1 MPDPLPT
8 RHTEPQPNSHA
19 PKFPPQPSMP
29 VPRFALIVNR
39 GEQEVRATG
48 SRRLR
53 RADDFLAAARY
64 MIRFHPQAG
73 ATTLRLAAAFAAR
86 AHRNRNG
93 HIAFNLKATT
103 AELGVSRR
111 TVLNHTRYLRE
122 LGLIAWVEHG
132 SNRNALRA
140 RHGTAWQPGHGYRG
154 TATLY
159 ALLAPPHWDRA
170 QGHRIHG
177 RGYWA
182 RLIGYTPAGRT
193 RAIATAR
200 RATCASRKRRRGQRR
215 CTPSFA
221 PTSRPTRLQEGERD
235 LDYTCRARPARRRES
250 LTAGQCADTI
260 SITERLQREVW
271 WLHGTCSRRAAYA
284 LRPLIRL
291 GWTWQD
297 LADELACWGVP
308 PQLRDPV
315 AYLHHEIV
323 RRRRRGDLPPAGQ
336 LAASA
341 PPVDDGLRH
350 QAMLRE
356 RFQRHDPA
364 WQRYTRHLRPALRE
378 QLAAAR
384 EDRRQQTA
392 TPPSYRPVLRE
403 DEDVFLASLP
413 VQTWSDAPTPRQIYA
428 ARAHR
433 RPPVR
438 GRRTR
443 ESAPD
448 WQRRLQDEAEAI
460 RACEVLRVTLETTSV
475 TAYPLHRSFW
485 LPCHSVGGRT
495 LLGPCSAAGC
505 LGNRGECLR
514 QCRRNT

>member
-1 MPDPLPT
+1 M
-8 RHTEPQPNSHA
+8 
-19 PKFPPQPSMP
+19 
-29 VPRFALIVNR
+29 IVNR

-53 RADDFLAAARY
+53 RADDFLAATHY
-64 MIRFHPQAG
+64 MVRFHPQAG

-86 AHRNRNG
+86 THRNRDG
-93 HIAFNLKATT
+93 HIAFNIMSTT

-111 TVLNHTRYLRE
+111 TVLNHARYLRE

-177 RGYWA
+177 RGYRA
-182 RLIGYTPAGRT
+182 RLIGYTPTGRT

-200 RATCASRKRRRGQRR
+200 CATRPSRRRRRGRER
-215 CTPSFA
+215 CTPSVA
-221 PTSRPTRLQEGERD
+221 PTSRPTRLQEGKRD
-235 LDYTCRARPARRRES
+235 LDYTRPARPARHRAS
-250 LTAGQCADTI
+250 FTAGQCADAITL
-260 SITERLQREVW
+260 TERMQREVW
-271 WLHGTCSRRAAYA
+271 WLHGTCSRRVAYA

-297 LADELACWGVP
+297 LAEELACWGVP

-315 AYLHHEIV
+315 AYLHHEIA
-323 RRRRRGDLPPAGQ
+323 RRGRCGELPPAGQ
-336 LAASA
+336 LAADA
-341 PPVDDGLRH
+341 PPVDDDGQRH

-356 RFQRHDPA
+356 RFHRHDPA
-364 WQRYTRHLRPALRE
+364 WQHYTRQLRPSLRA

-384 EDRRQQTA
+384 KDRRWQA
-392 TPPSYRPVLRE
+392 AAVPVYRPVLRE
-403 DEDVFLASLP
+403 DEETFLASLP
-413 VQTWSDAPTPRQIYA
+413 TQTWSDAPTPRQIYA

-433 RPPVR
+433 RPPAR
-438 GRRTR
+438 GQRTR
-443 ESAPD
+443 ESDLD
-448 WQRRLQDEAEAI
+448 WQRRLQDEAEAV
-460 RACEVLRVTLETTSV
+460 RACEALGRRLEFRPQVGAGRRVRLPVERSGHERARAMRICAEEATL
-475 TAYPLHRSFW
+475 
-485 LPCHSVGGRT
+485 
-495 LLGPCSAAGC
+495 
-505 LGNRGECLR
+505 
-514 QCRRNT
+514 